1 MQGSNNKISKYP
13 EMKLTEWSIN
23 KSLRGKFNKISST
36 NLIIEM
42 KKKFSVILKK
52 GTQMNLE
59 TIITRLKT
67 KWILKMSIDIQK
79 IQMRKNIQVM
89 VIFMIQGRTET
100 KK

>member
-1 MQGSNNKISKYP
+1 MQGSNNKITKYL

-42 KKKFSVILKK
+42 KKKFSAILKK

-59 TIITRLKT
+59 TIIIRLKT
-67 KWILKMSIDIQK
+67 KWRLKMSIDILK
-79 IQMRKNIQVM
+79 IQMKKNIQVM
-89 VIFMIQGRTET
+89 VIFMIQGRIEV